1 MTKQE
6 QRIVDLYLVSKLSEQ
21 QIAEKLRFGSERIR
35 WVLKKHKVQKRS
47 ISEALRYLHITK
59 FKKKEFVLNKT
70 LTTEQEKLKIAG
82 IMLYWGEGAKKGTNV
97 AFANSDPV
105 MVTLFLRFL
114 REVCG
119 VEESRLHATLHYYP
133 DLNEPKLKKFWSKAL
148 DIPLKQF
155 YRSYVHVNT
164 KGSYKKK
171 SIYGTLSVQYSDTKL
186 LAQINAWITEYS
198 TIGVRRGSSVGRALV
213 L

>member
-1 MTKQE
+1 MTREE
-6 QRIVDLYLVSKLSEQ
+6 QKIIDSYLVFKFSEQ
-21 QIAEKLRFGSERIR
+21 QIADKLLLGYERVR
-35 WVLKKHKVQKRS
+35 WVLKKYKVQKRS
-47 ISEALRYLHITK
+47 ISEAVRYLHITK
-59 FKKKEFVLNKT
+59 FKKKEFVLNT
-70 LTTEQEKLKIAG
+70 ALTPEQEKLKIAG

-105 MVTLFLRFL
+105 MITLFLRFL
-114 REVCG
+114 RKVCG
-119 VEESRLHATLHYYP
+119 IDEHRLHATLHHYP
-133 DLNEPKLKKFWSKAL
+133 DLNEQKLRRFWSKTL

-186 LAQINAWITEYS
+186 LAQINAWIVEYS

>member
-82 IMLYWGEGAKKGTNV
+82 IMLYGGEHFDGEVKGKKPSTLTIKDLKRYLKVWDMMIGGSQGTKITDV
-97 AFANSDPV
+97 PMATSDVFA
-105 MVTLFLRFL
+105 T
-114 REVCG
+114 
-119 VEESRLHATLHYYP
+119 
-133 DLNEPKLKKFWSKAL
+133 
-148 DIPLKQF
+148 
-155 YRSYVHVNT
+155 
-164 KGSYKKK
+164 
-171 SIYGTLSVQYSDTKL
+171 
-186 LAQINAWITEYS
+186 
-198 TIGVRRGSSVGRALV
+198 
-213 L
+213 